1 MGNEISK
8 DKKEDD
14 LDGNKEFILI
24 TRIAKSI
31 INFIII
37 VYVAFFV
44 LVFIGCL
51 INFVAKRRRIS
62 KEIDRLKSESDFSDD
77 FPLENN

>member
-1 MGNEISK
+1 MGVEIRK
-8 DKKEDD
+8 DN
-14 LDGNKEFILI
+14 LDGNEEFILI

-37 VYVAFFV
+37 VYVVFFV
-44 LVFIGCL
+44 LVFIGYL

-62 KEIDRLKSESDFSDD
+62 KEIDRLKSESDYSDD